1 MKKRLF
7 LLMVLLCCLTLVA
20 GVFAACNG
28 DGTGGP
34 DDDDAEPN
42 YHTVTF
48 DTQGGTEM
56 DSVTVQEGEVIGKID
71 APTKQCAEFM
81 GFSTDPVSITMWDA
95 ENDTV
100 LWDMT
105 LYAVWEDAHTWGEWE
120 ETLAPTCTTEGTD
133 TRTCSVCGAEDTRQ
147 TDMLAHDIDGVE
159 WSFDDHEHWK
169 ICRSCLG
176 EAEKTPHDFD
186 ETGIC
191 ECGAIDCSGFSFDS
205 IGDNEWE
212 VSDYYGDRTDVI
224 IPSVHSGGAVTGIGD
239 WAFSNCSNLTS
250 ISIPDSVTSIG
261 LGAFQSCNGLTSVT
275 IPDSVT
281 SIGNNAFGDCNK
293 LVEVYNKSDLDTVA
307 GSIDHGYV
315 GYYAEHIY
323 TEEGGSWL
331 TDTEDDYR
339 FFYDG
344 EQGYLMGYYGSET
357 ELAFPSSFTAYD
369 GTLVE
374 NYAIYDYAFCNCT
387 ELTSIT
393 IPNDVTSIG
402 DYAFSGCTGL
412 TSIAIPDSVTSIGD
426 YAFSWCDGLTSVTIG
441 NSVTSIGD
449 YAFA

>member
-28 DGTGGP
+28 DGTGGS

-176 EAEKTPHDFD
+176 EAERTPHDFD
-186 ETGIC
+186 ETGLC

-261 LGAFQSCNGLTSVT
+261 QGAFQSCSGLTSIT

-281 SIGNNAFGDCNK
+281 SIGNYAFSYCDG
-293 LVEVYNKSDLDTVA
+293 LTSVTIGEGVTSIGVGAFSDLD
-307 GSIDHGYV
+307 G
-315 GYYAEHIY
+315 
-323 TEEGGSWL
+323 
-331 TDTEDDYR
+331 
-339 FFYDG
+339 
-344 EQGYLMGYYGSET
+344 
-357 ELAFPSSFTAYD
+357 
-369 GTLVE
+369 
-374 NYAIYDYAFCNCT
+374 
-387 ELTSIT
+387 LTSIT
-393 IPNDVTSIG
+393 
-402 DYAFSGCTGL
+402 
-412 TSIAIPDSVTSIGD
+412 IPDSVTSIGD
-426 YAFSWCDGLTSVTIG
+426 YAF
-441 NSVTSIGD
+441 
-449 YAFA
+449 A